1 MIAKPPKIFQY
12 DYTIGEDVSSP
23 FKSHSPTEPTTF
35 EATTPWTTRAP
46 RTSTTTAPWTTTTT
60 STTSTTTETPTF
72 PPKRL
77 KKLSTRKPLI
87 MTRRPAVE
95 KERSTPQQSSNV
107 AEKRSPFIKAYPHST
122 STRRP
127 VITTTRTTTTT
138 TTTTATTTTPETTT
152 TDFSYEKTPK
162 TLTPL
167 LNRIRPKMNKNKVSF
182 PDLKVQNPENSF
194 QSDSDVEESTL
205 KKGKVSFPNSEIR
218 SDNVRFDNLRNR
230 NEIISDI
237 YPEDEA
243 AKFPHFPVK
252 KSAQVFN
259 KKNNDGDEEERNNF
273 GDENSDFV
281 DDEGFVKQQP
291 QLQQQQ
297 QFDNY
302 PQPSADDFVGQQP
315 PVKPAYPN
323 PSRSSLPIRK
333 QKEPSYHEEEKPSA
347 EWSAKT
353 ERTPKFTQRPGTK
366 TPSNKTKI
374 LRLQKRGNNIE
385 VNKESSINDVTQY
398 STVLTPCHAFY

>member
-46 RTSTTTAPWTTTTT
+46 RTSTTTAPWTTTAT

-95 KERSTPQQSSNV
+95 MERSTPQQSSTV

-152 TDFSYEKTPK
+152 TTDFSYEKTPK
-162 TLTPL
+162 TLSPL

-182 PDLKVQNPENSF
+182 PDMKVQNPENSF

-205 KKGKVSFPNSEIR
+205 KKGKVTFPNSEIR

-273 GDENSDFV
+273 GDENSDFA

-291 QLQQQQ
+291 QLQQQQQ

-315 PVKPAYPN
+315 PVKPAYP
-323 PSRSSLPIRK
+323 SRSSLPIRK
-333 QKEPSYHEEEKPSA
+333 QKEPSYHDEEKPSA

-353 ERTPKFTQRPGTK
+353 ERTPKFTPRPG
-366 TPSNKTKI
+366 NK
-374 LRLQKRGNNIE
+374 NI
-385 VNKESSINDVTQY
+385 
-398 STVLTPCHAFY
+398 FR